1 MKSERHDHSQNDF
14 EHREQ
19 HTERGYGGRRGR
31 LFESG
36 KMKLLVLH
44 LIQQQPKHGYEI
56 IKAIS
61 DLILL
66 TITFCIFSMHISNT
80 Y

>member
-1 MKSERHDHSQNDF
+1 MHKLINLRKIKMKSERHDHSQHDF

-36 KMKLLVLH
+36 KMKLLVY
-44 LIQQQPKHGYEI
+44 I
-56 IKAIS
+56 
-61 DLILL
+61 
-66 TITFCIFSMHISNT
+66 
-80 Y
+80 